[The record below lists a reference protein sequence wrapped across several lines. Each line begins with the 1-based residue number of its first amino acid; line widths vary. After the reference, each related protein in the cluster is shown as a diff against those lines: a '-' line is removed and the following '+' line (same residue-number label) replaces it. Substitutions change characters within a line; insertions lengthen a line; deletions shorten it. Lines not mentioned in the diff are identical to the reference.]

1 MKLKSILYILIAS
14 IFISGCAKDN
24 YDPPKSKLTGRIVYN
39 GEPVSV
45 RSGGVV
51 FELWQHG
58 YQLFR
63 RIPLNIAQDGSFSA
77 LLFDGDYKLV
87 RAKGSGP
94 WLDNTDS
101 IDVQVRN
108 GSTLDVPVQ
117 PYYFLKD
124 VVFEKNG
131 AEVKATFSVQTINNS
146 RALEYVRLFIGPNY
160 ILDLNNNSANK
171 QANLATININQPI
184 TLTATIPSSLANESF
199 IYARVGVKTTG
210 IAELLYSQSQKVQLK

>member
-1 MKLKSILYILIAS
+1 
-14 IFISGCAKDN
+14 
-24 YDPPKSKLTGRIVYN
+24 
-39 GEPVSV
+39 V

-58 YQLFR
+58 YQLFS

-77 LLFDGDYKLV
+77 LIFDGDYKLV

-101 IDVQVRN
+101 IDVRVRD
-108 GSTLDVPVQ
+108 GLVLDVPVQ

-124 VVFEKNG
+124 VLFEKNG
-131 AEVKATFSVQTINNS
+131 TEVRATFSVQTVNNS

-171 QANLATININQPI
+171 QANLAAININQPI
-184 TLTATIPSSLANESF
+184 TLTVTIPASLANESF

-210 IAELLYSQSQKVQLK
+210 IAELLYSQAQKIQLK